1 MLFSGT
7 TICCEKWIVDRRR
20 QSTVRRVLGGMDTSQ
35 PFVHIVTY
43 FVAMCM
49 FWRVLGYN
57 PTKVGRY
64 TLE

>member
-35 PFVHIVTY
+35 PFVHIVDV
-43 FVAMCM
+43 FRGNVH
-49 FWRVLGYN
+49 VLAGLG
-57 PTKVGRY
+57 V
-64 TLE
+64 